1 METGK
6 GKLETTH
13 SIGRPSP
20 VRDFTDLETWQLARE
35 LRRGVYAACKAFPR
49 DEAFGLSSQIKQAAS
64 SITANIAEGFGRFS
78 YQENIQFCRQSRG
91 SVYEVRDHLITASD
105 EGFLSKERL
114 DELDAKAISV
124 IKLLNG
130 YIRAT
135 TLRKN
140 SKGIAH

>member
-1 METGK
+1 MEIGK
-6 GKLETTH
+6 EKLEAPH
-13 SIGRPSP
+13 SISRPSL

-35 LRRGVYAACKAFPR
+35 LRRGVYAACKSFPR
-49 DEAFGLSSQIKQAAS
+49 DEAFGLSSQIKRAAS
-64 SITANIAEGFGRFS
+64 SVTANIAEGFGRFS

-91 SVYEVRDHLITASD
+91 SVYEVRDHLITSD
-105 EGFLSKERL
+105 EGFLAKDKL
-114 DELDAKAISV
+114 NELDAKAISV

-135 TLRKN
+135 IHRKN